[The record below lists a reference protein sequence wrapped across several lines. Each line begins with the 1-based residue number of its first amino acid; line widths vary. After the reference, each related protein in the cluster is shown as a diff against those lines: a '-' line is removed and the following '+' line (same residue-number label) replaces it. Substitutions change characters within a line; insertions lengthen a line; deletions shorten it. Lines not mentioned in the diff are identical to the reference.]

1 MVILGFPSGTSGKE
15 HTCQCR
21 RHRDVGLIPGLGR
34 SPGRGHG
41 NSLLYSGLR
50 NPMDRGAWQGTLHGV
65 TSVASDPVWLR
76 GVYPARLL
84 CPWDSP
90 GQNTGV
96 GSGPL
101 LQGIFPTQGL
111 NPGLRI
117 ADGFFTNWATRE
129 APAEEGKRIFWS
141 WHFWTYR
148 IIPAD
153 GLLSILKWYH
163 FGWEPYILF
172 FSSNKEVGC
181 LKNC

>member
-1 MVILGFPSGTSGKE
+1 MYFLWRIQQVILTVKWIQIVSIMK
-15 HTCQCR
+15 
-21 RHRDVGLIPGLGR
+21 LISKRPLR
-34 SPGRGHG
+34 MKLSLSLWMPLAEEVKWKSLVVSDSLQPHG
-41 NSLLYSGLR
+41 LYS
-50 NPMDRGAWQGTLHGV
+50 
-65 TSVASDPVWLR
+65 
-76 GVYPARLL
+76 
-84 CPWDSP
+84 PWNSP

-96 GSGPL
+96 CSGSL

-111 NPGLRI
+111 NPGLLN

-129 APAEEGKRIFWS
+129 ALAEEGKGIFWS

-172 FSSNKEVGC
+172 LSSNREVGC
-181 LKNC
+181 LKTC

>member
-1 MVILGFPSGTSGKE
+1 MYFLWRIQQVN
-15 HTCQCR
+15 
-21 RHRDVGLIPGLGR
+21 LIVKWIQIVSIMKFISKRPLQMKL
-34 SPGRGHG
+34 SLSLWVPLAEEVKWKSLIVSDSLQLHG
-41 NSLLYSGLR
+41 LYS
-50 NPMDRGAWQGTLHGV
+50 
-65 TSVASDPVWLR
+65 
-76 GVYPARLL
+76 
-84 CPWDSP
+84 PWNSP